1 MLIINCRINVIIV
14 YIIIIRTGKKA
25 QIKKHSLFPHSC
37 CNKAMTIHGN
47 NSNITIII

>member
-14 YIIIIRTGKKA
+14 YELFE
-25 QIKKHSLFPHSC
+25 QVKKHSLFPHSC